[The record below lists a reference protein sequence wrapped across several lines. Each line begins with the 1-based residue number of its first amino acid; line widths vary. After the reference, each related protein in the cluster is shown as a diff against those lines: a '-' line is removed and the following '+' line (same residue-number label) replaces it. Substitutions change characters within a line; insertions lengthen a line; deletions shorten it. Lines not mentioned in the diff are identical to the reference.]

1 MHTLFDLTGKQA
13 LVTGASKGI
22 GYASAKLL
30 HELGAE
36 VTLVARNEEALQQ
49 AQNTL
54 KGSRYIVADLAS
66 RAGVDLV
73 LEQVGAVDILVSNA
87 GGPKPGTPTQITE
100 EGWLSGFELTLMST
114 IRLARG
120 VLPHMM
126 GEKWGRIIAITSL
139 SVTRPVPNLTVSNTL
154 RAGVENY
161 LKTLALEVAPY
172 GITANA
178 VAPGYTLTERLEQ
191 LHPNPEDLEKIAARI
206 PARRVGLAEE
216 VASAVAYLASPGAAY
231 VTGQSILVDG
241 GVCI

>member
-1 MHTLFDLTGKQA
+1 MHQLFDLSGKHA

-22 GYASAKLL
+22 GFASAKLL
-30 HELGAE
+30 SELGAR
-36 VTLVARNEEALQQ
+36 VTLVSRSEDSLRK
-49 AQNTL
+49 AQESIP
-54 KGSRYIVADLAS
+54 GSQFIVADIGS
-66 RAGVDLV
+66 QEGVDQV
-73 LEQVGAVDILVSNA
+73 LSQAGAVDVLVSNA
-87 GGPKPGTPTQITE
+87 GGPKPGMPSQVTE
-100 EGWLSGFELTLMST
+100 EGWLAGFELTLMST
-114 IRLARG
+114 IRLAQG

-139 SVTRPVPNLTVSNTL
+139 SVTRPVPNITVSNTL

-191 LHPNPEDLEKIAARI
+191 LHPTPEDLERIAARI
-206 PARRVGLAEE
+206 PARRVGLPEE